1 MKIKGLVHF
10 RNIYRYIMKK
20 GIIDILKGKFL
31 VSDEAPKNWLFII
44 YASFLATVMIAS
56 SHSADRKVHKVAA
69 LNEEVKELR
78 SQFVDMRSDVQ
89 RLKLESTVMQ
99 ALEDDGLYPSET
111 PPKKIKVKTAAN

>member
-1 MKIKGLVHF
+1 
-10 RNIYRYIMKK
+10 MKK
-20 GIIDILKGKFL
+20 GIIAILKGKFL
-31 VSDEAPKNWLFII
+31 VSDDAPKNWMFII

-56 SHSADRKVHKVAA
+56 SHSADRKVHRVAA

-99 ALEDDGLYPSET
+99 TLEEDGLYPSEI
-111 PPKKIKVKTAAN
+111 PPKKIKVKIPED